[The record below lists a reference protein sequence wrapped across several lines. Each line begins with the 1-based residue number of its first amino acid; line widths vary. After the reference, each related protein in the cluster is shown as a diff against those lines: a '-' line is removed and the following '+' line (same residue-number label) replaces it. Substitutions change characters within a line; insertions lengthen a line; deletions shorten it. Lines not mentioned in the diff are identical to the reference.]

1 MERGFFITGTDTNT
15 GKTWATVSL
24 MHYFQRQGKSVAGMK
39 PVASGC
45 FRQQGSLK
53 NEDALLIQA
62 NATAFVEYDLV
73 NPYSYEKPV
82 SPHIAGAENPMSAE
96 VVIERFTRLQDS
108 AQIILVEGAGG
119 WLSPL
124 NSQMDV
130 ADLAKLLNLPII
142 IVVGMQLGC
151 INHARLTW
159 HAIKAQQLTVAGWIA
174 VCKDPEM
181 QELSKN
187 IETIKKSLDVPLL
200 GILPFM
206 EKPDF
211 RQLSTFLTV

>member
-1 MERGFFITGTDTNT
+1 MEQGFFITGTDTNS
-15 GKTWATVSL
+15 GKTWATLSL

-45 FRQQGSLK
+45 FRQQGILK
-53 NEDALLIQA
+53 NDDALLIQA
-62 NATAFVEYDLV
+62 NATTYVEYDLI

-82 SPHIAGAENPMSAE
+82 SPHIAGAENPLSE
-96 VVIERFTRLQDS
+96 KIIIERFDILKNS
-108 AQIILVEGAGG
+108 AQILLVEGAGG

-124 NSQMDV
+124 SNQMDV
-130 ADLAKLLNLPII
+130 ADLAKLLDLPVI

-159 HAIKAQQLTVAGWIA
+159 HAIKAQQLPITGWIA
-174 VCKDPEM
+174 VCKDPKM

-187 IETIKKSLDVPLL
+187 IETVKKCLDPPLL

-211 RQLSTFLTV
+211 KQLSMFLTV